1 MSCLL
6 RVLDLSRLFVGRNL
20 FPHGIWWLSAADD
33 ASSATHNIFCAK
45 VFSLATFHK
54 KQIWFSLSLLAVN
67 DFIILQSSD
76 SVEENITFAAIF
88 TKKKFHKPVLW
99 PKFSRDFSLLF
110 CEGKMSL

>member
-1 MSCLL
+1 MGSGGCLL
-6 RVLDLSRLFVGRNL
+6 QMMLLRPLTIF
-20 FPHGIWWLSAADD
+20 SAPKFFLLPR
-33 ASSATHNIFCAK
+33 ST
-45 VFSLATFHK
+45 K